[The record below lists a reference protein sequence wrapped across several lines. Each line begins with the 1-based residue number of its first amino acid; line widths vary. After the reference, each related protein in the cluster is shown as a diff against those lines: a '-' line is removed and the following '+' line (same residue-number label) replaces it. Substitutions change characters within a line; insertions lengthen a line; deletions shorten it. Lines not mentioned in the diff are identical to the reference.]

1 MSKITAPE
9 EFFGFALGSDRKMAR
24 WDKIVE
30 YFNLLDSQSDRIQVI
45 DMGPST
51 MGNPFLEVIITSP
64 ENFAHLEEIRK
75 TNLAIADPRGMS
87 KEQIDALVQK
97 GKAVCVQSMS
107 LHASEIGGTQ
117 MAPQLAHDL
126 LASDSEDVK
135 RILDNVVFMGKAV
148 CVQSMSLHASEIGGT
163 QMAPQ
168 LAHDLLASDS
178 EDVKRILD
186 NVVFIMVP
194 CFNPDGQIMMTDW
207 YYENLDTP
215 YEGCQYP
222 KLYHKYTGHD
232 NNRDAFAQNIIESV
246 YMGKIIFHDW
256 MPQAYQDHHHMGS
269 FGARLFIAPYKNPL
283 RPYHDPILWR
293 ELNWYGAN
301 MAYQLESKGLDGVTS
316 GAQFPS
322 WGHYGYHW
330 ITNSHNIAGM
340 LTESANAKL
349 ATPLYIDPAN
359 LKGDGDNFMPEYE
372 AQTNFPSPWPGGWWR
387 IGDVMKRQY
396 TAAYALLD
404 TMAKNRE
411 AVLRNM
417 TIKALNQTK
426 RGEES
431 ETYAF
436 IIPQKQYD
444 KGVYE
449 KFIKILQGQNIELKV
464 ADKAFTVGHAT
475 YEAGTIV
482 VFLAQPKYALIMNLL
497 GETHYPDNIW
507 TRDKN
512 GALSAFDSACDNVNE
527 FMGVDVIPA
536 NQKFEGEFSPFT
548 GLKCEPQTF
557 AEKKDGYVLS
567 AKENEGYHA
576 ANLLLQAGCKVFRID
591 MCPFHDF
598 YVEGDAQVIEKVIQ
612 ETGVTARTSAKP
624 TDGLTELKPLKVA
637 MYERY
642 YAGNA
647 EEGWTR
653 LLFETYGYKS
663 TPVLDDDIIGGA
675 LKDYDVLILPSDEPE
690 MLYGPKYDP
699 TNPKNAGSFAYCGN
713 QPPKYQSGLGTEGA
727 RAIKEFVEN
736 GGRLLTMGHSCDY
749 AIKTLGIGVKNV
761 VGGKPFAEF
770 NTHGSTL
777 HVKVDAQHPVGYGMP
792 EKDYAIKTLGIGVKN
807 VVGGKPFAEFNT
819 HGSTLHVKVDAQ
831 HPVGYGMPEKALIL
845 HWNGPVFEISD
856 TANSDKYHTVVRFA
870 QKDLLKS
877 GLLVGEK
884 LIAGKAAM
892 LTAKVGKGEV
902 YLYGFAPQQRMQ
914 THGTFKLL
922 FNALYR

>member
-45 DMGPST
+45 NMGPST
-51 MGNPFLEVIITSP
+51 EGNPFLEVIITSP

-126 LASDSEDVK
+126 LAGDSED
-135 RILDNVVFMGKAV
+135 I
-148 CVQSMSLHASEIGGT
+148 
-163 QMAPQ
+163 
-168 LAHDLLASDS
+168 
-178 EDVKRILD
+178 KRILD

-246 YMGKIIFHDW
+246 YMGKIIFRDW

-372 AQTNFPSPWPGGWWR
+372 AQTNFPSPWPGGWWH

-436 IIPQKQYD
+436 IIPTKQYD
-444 KGVYE
+444 KGVFE

-464 ADKAFTVGHAT
+464 ADKPFTVGHAS
-475 YEAGTIV
+475 YEAGTVV

-536 NQKFEGEFSPFT
+536 NQKFEGEFKLFT
-548 GLKCEPQTF
+548 GLKNEPQTF

-576 ANLLLQAGCKVFRID
+576 ANLLLQAGCKVSRID

-598 YVEGDAQVIEKVIQ
+598 YVEGDAQTIEKVIQ
-612 ETGVTARTSAKP
+612 ETGVTARTSARP

-663 TPVLDDDIIGGA
+663 TPVLDADIIGGA

-699 TNPKNAGSFAYCGN
+699 TNPKNAGSFSYCGN

-727 RAIKEFVEN
+727 QAIKEFVEN

-761 VGGKPFAEF
+761 VKDKPFAEF

-777 HVKVDAQHPVGYGMP
+777 HVKVDV
-792 EKDYAIKTLGIGVKN
+792 
-807 VVGGKPFAEFNT
+807 
-819 HGSTLHVKVDAQ
+819 Q

-856 TANSDKYHTVVRFA
+856 TANSDKYHTVVRFE
-870 QKDLLKS
+870 QKNLLKS

-892 LTAKVGKGEV
+892 MTAKVGKGEV

-922 FNALYR
+922 FNALYK

>member
-97 GKAVCVQSMS
+97 
-107 LHASEIGGTQ
+107 
-117 MAPQLAHDL
+117 
-126 LASDSEDVK
+126 
-135 RILDNVVFMGKAV
+135 GKAV

-567 AKENEGYHA
+567 AKENEGYRA

-777 HVKVDAQHPVGYGMP
+777 HVKVDAR
-792 EKDYAIKTLGIGVKN
+792 
-807 VVGGKPFAEFNT
+807 
-819 HGSTLHVKVDAQ
+819 

>member
-97 GKAVCVQSMS
+97 
-107 LHASEIGGTQ
+107 
-117 MAPQLAHDL
+117 
-126 LASDSEDVK
+126 
-135 RILDNVVFMGKAV
+135 GKAV

-792 EKDYAIKTLGIGVKN
+792 EK
-807 VVGGKPFAEFNT
+807 
-819 HGSTLHVKVDAQ
+819 
-831 HPVGYGMPEKALIL
+831 ALIL

>member
-1 MSKITAPE
+1 MSNITAPE

-30 YFNLLDSQSDRIQVI
+30 YFKLLDSQSDRIQVI

-64 ENFAHLEEIRK
+64 ENFKNLEEIRK

-126 LASDSEDVK
+126 LACDSEDVK
-135 RILDNVVFMGKAV
+135 RILDNVVFV
-148 CVQSMSLHASEIGGT
+148 
-163 QMAPQ
+163 
-168 LAHDLLASDS
+168 
-178 EDVKRILD
+178 
-186 NVVFIMVP
+186 MVP

-246 YMGKIIFHDW
+246 YMGKILFHDW

-269 FGARLFIAPYKNPL
+269 YGARLFIAPYKNPL

-359 LKGDGDNFMPEYE
+359 LQGDGDNFMPEYE

-444 KGVYE
+444 KGVFE

-464 ADKAFTVGHAT
+464 ADKPFTVGHAT

-512 GALSAFDSACDNVNE
+512 GALSAFDFACDNVNE

-536 NQKFEGEFSPFT
+536 NEKLEGEFSLFA
-548 GLKCEPQTF
+548 GLKAQPQCF
-557 AEKKDGYVLS
+557 AEKQDGYVLS

-576 ANLLLQAGCKVFRID
+576 ANLLVQAGCKVWRID
-591 MCPFHDF
+591 QCPFHDF
-598 YVEGDAQVIEKVIQ
+598 YVEGDAQTIEKAIA

-624 TDGLTELKPLKVA
+624 ADGLTELKPLKVA
-637 MYERY
+637 MYGRY

-653 LLFETYGYKS
+653 LLFETYGYHS
-663 TPVLDDDIIGGA
+663 TPVLDADIIGGA
-675 LKDYDVLILPSDEPE
+675 LKGYDVLILPSDEPE
-690 MLYGPKYDP
+690 MLFGPKYDP
-699 TNPKNAGSFAYCGN
+699 TNPKNAGAFSYCGN
-713 QPPKYQSGLGTEGA
+713 QPPKYQSGLGTEGTA
-727 RAIKEFVEN
+727 AIKEFVEN
-736 GGRLLTMGHSCDY
+736 GGRLITMGHSCDY
-749 AIKTLGIGVKNV
+749 AIQTLHIGVKNV
-761 VGGKPFAEF
+761 VKDKPFAEF

-777 HVKVDAQHPVGYGMP
+777 HVKVDVQHPVGYGMP
-792 EKDYAIKTLGIGVKN
+792 ER
-807 VVGGKPFAEFNT
+807 
-819 HGSTLHVKVDAQ
+819 
-831 HPVGYGMPEKALIL
+831 ALIL

-856 TANSDKYHTVVRFA
+856 KVNSDKYETVVRFE
-870 QKDLLKS
+870 QKNLLKS

-884 LIAGKAAM
+884 LIAGKAAVM
-892 LTAKVGKGEV
+892 TAKVGKGEV
-902 YLYGFAPQQRMQ
+902 YLYGFTPQQRMQ

-922 FNALYR
+922 FNALYK

>member
-30 YFNLLDSQSDRIQVI
+30 YFQLLDSQSDRIQVI
-45 DMGPST
+45 NMGPST

-87 KEQIDALVQK
+87 QEQIDALVEK

-135 RILDNVVFMGKAV
+135 RILDNVVFV
-148 CVQSMSLHASEIGGT
+148 
-163 QMAPQ
+163 
-168 LAHDLLASDS
+168 
-178 EDVKRILD
+178 
-186 NVVFIMVP
+186 MVP

-417 TIKALNQTK
+417 TIKALNQSK

-436 IIPQKQYD
+436 IIPTKQYD
-444 KGVYE
+444 KGVFE

-464 ADKAFTVGHAT
+464 ADKPFTVGHAT
-475 YEAGTIV
+475 YEAGTVV

-512 GALSAFDSACDNVNE
+512 GALSAFDTACDNVNE

-536 NQKFEGEFSPFT
+536 NQKFDGEFSLFT
-548 GLKCEPQTF
+548 GLKAEAQTF

-576 ANLLLQAGCKVFRID
+576 ANLLVDAGCKVYRID

-598 YVEGDAQVIEKVIQ
+598 YVEGDSQTIEKVIN
-612 ETGVTARTSAKP
+612 ETGVTARTSARP

-663 TPVLDDDIIGGA
+663 TPVLDADIIGGA

-690 MLYGPKYDP
+690 MLFGPKYDP
-699 TNPKNAGSFAYCGN
+699 TNPKNAGAFSYCGN
-713 QPPKYQSGLGTEGA
+713 QPPKYQSGLGVEGGK
-727 RAIKEFVEN
+727 AIKEFVEN

-749 AIKTLGIGVKNV
+749 IIKTLGIGVKNV
-761 VGGKPFAEF
+761 VNGKPFAEF

-777 HVKVDAQHPVGYGMP
+777 HVNVDVQHP
-792 EKDYAIKTLGIGVKN
+792 I
-807 VVGGKPFAEFNT
+807 
-819 HGSTLHVKVDAQ
+819 
-831 HPVGYGMPEKALIL
+831 GYGMPEKALIL

-856 TANSDKYHTVVRFA
+856 TANSTKYHTVVRFE
-870 QKDLLKS
+870 QKNLLKS

-892 LTAKVGKGEV
+892 MTAEVGKGEV

-922 FNALYR
+922 FNALYK